1 MKKKELEKDKIKYKK
16 HIHNTVYNTKIYYNK
31 QDLH

>member
-16 HIHNTVYNTKIYYNK
+16 HIPQYIQYQNIFYNK